1 MPNDEDEANRLDLQH
16 HLWLHALKGRLHLAP
31 FPSDIQNALDIGTG
45 TGIWAIDF
53 ADMYPDC
60 QVMGTDLSPIQPGWV
75 PPNCQFMVDDADSG
89 DEWDLPQMD
98 YIHSRI
104 ITVGIKDW
112 PRYFQ
117 RCMKTL
123 KPGGWIEVQEYII
136 DIYCADGTCPE
147 DDPAF
152 QWSKIN
158 SEAMNKNGTDPR
170 AAARFG
176 DYLRD
181 VGFVNV
187 TEVREAW
194 PIGASATED
203 EHSKILGQS
212 MLYNITEATR
222 SMSAFITRKL
232 GWSKEE
238 VDVLLSKLH
247 TALKDDRR
255 HHCVDMIVHYA
266 QKPLYSSEASV
277 SSKR

>member
-1 MPNDEDEANRLDLQH
+1 
-16 HLWLHALKGRLHLAP
+16 
-31 FPSDIQNALDIGTG
+31 
-45 TGIWAIDF
+45 
-53 ADMYPDC
+53 
-60 QVMGTDLSPIQPGWV
+60 
-75 PPNCQFMVDDADSG
+75 MVDDADSG

-255 HHCVDMIVHYA
+255 HHCVDM
-266 QKPLYSSEASV
+266 
-277 SSKR
+277 